1 MSPRHST
8 AADPHR
14 QGLRREPAPRAP
26 RRVSGPARPPAH
38 ARVSESVAYRDGAV
52 ALPRV
57 PAPRV
62 GVPRLARRVVRRL
75 GELPEHR
82 WLDRLLTGR
91 AWIGVVAIALIGIV
105 FTQVSLLK
113 LNAGIGRA
121 VEKISTL
128 DRENAVLRADV
139 SRLGSNDRIQ
149 TEAEALGMVLPAP
162 GSVRFLGKDG
172 KAVGGDA
179 VTSLA
184 VGTPTGAAPADST
197 YGATAATPGSTTSA
211 TTSAPVTSATTTTST
226 SDPSAPAST
235 VAAASPSQSP
245 ASSPQ
250 ASAPATS
257 TTGASTVS
265 TPVSSQVAPVAGGT
279 TAP

>member
-1 MSPRHST
+1 MTPPSAARAATAHS
-8 AADPHR
+8 R
-14 QGLRREPAPRAP
+14 QRVRRGAAPRVP
-26 RRVSGPARPPAH
+26 RRVSGPAARPRREPS
-38 ARVSESVAYRDGAV
+38 VSSGGAV
-52 ALPRV
+52 ALPKL
-57 PAPRV
+57 PRV
-62 GVPRLARRVVRRL
+62 ALPAVLRRL
-75 GELPEHR
+75 PDGRLV
-82 WLDRLLTGR
+82 DRLLTGR
-91 AWIGVVAIALIGIV
+91 LWIGLVAFALIGIV
-105 FTQVSLLK
+105 FMQVSLLK

-149 TEAEALGMVLPAP
+149 SEAEALGMVLPAP

-184 VGTPTGAAPADST
+184 VGTATSAAPANSA
-197 YGATAATPGSTTSA
+197 YGATAATPQAVAPASA
-211 TTSAPVTSATTTTST
+211 TTATTPSTATSAATAPTTATG
-226 SDPSAPAST
+226 PSAPAST
-235 VAAASPSQSP
+235 VASASPSQSP

-257 TTGASTVS
+257 TPVVSSPASSQT
-265 TPVSSQVAPVAGGT
+265 TPVGGGT
-279 TAP
+279 TAPVGG